1 MIFSLFMVSSSLLPA
16 ILAKALPWTPAVQ
29 TSTADNRAP
38 VQGGWSP
45 SPTAAPNNA
54 LKVLDLLKRQTTANN
69 TCGYYNGIQSEPY
82 TCSGAGYCA
91 HNSYSAVGCCTGDI
105 NSCDIF
111 TACIDYSSS
120 SALCALADGLT
131 GCCNDSDFPYCATF
145 LWNNPQRSM
154 YRCVTSPAFY
164 LMSDYPIT
172 GTASTTVVS
181 SVTLSRSVASVA
193 SSIQSGDDAQDISS
207 ASRSSVTS
215 ASARGSVTSAGSR
228 SSASSSSLATP
239 FATTTAHKKS
249 GVPLGAIIGGAV
261 GGVAVIAL
269 LIFAIVFFVRKKKS
283 NRSQPQPP
291 PQVSTTHPNN
301 LYQGVPPNSP
311 PPFYD
316 NRTSIAKPAYPMQH
330 TTELA
335 NTVYIPPAIPEYYQP
350 PKDDVPISPNSNTH
364 RFSNSQIY
372 SDPGHQ
378 YSELDAT
385 ALDPLNGNRVELG
398 SEPRR
403 PSHGTEISPTR

>member
-1 MIFSLFMVSSSLLPA
+1 MIYSLFLVGSSLLPA

-69 TCGYYNGIQSEPY
+69 TCGYYNGIQTEPY

-131 GCCNDSDFPYCATF
+131 GCCNNSDFPYCATF

-164 LMSDYPIT
+164 LMSDYPVT
-172 GTASTTVVS
+172 GTASTTVAS
-181 SVTLSRSVASVA
+181 SVTLSQSVASVA
-193 SSIQSGDDAQDISS
+193 SSIQSGDDAQDVSS
-207 ASRSSVTS
+207 ASRS
-215 ASARGSVTSAGSR
+215 SVTSAGSR

-239 FATTTAHKKS
+239 FATTTTQKKS

-269 LIFAIVFFVRKKKS
+269 LIFAIFFFVRRKKS
-283 NRSQPQPP
+283 NLSPPQPP
-291 PQVSTTHPNN
+291 PQVSTTLPNN
-301 LYQGVPPNSP
+301 PYQAVPPNSP

-316 NRTSIAKPAYPMQH
+316 NRTSIAKPAYPVEH
-330 TTELA
+330 TSELA

-364 RFSNSQIY
+364 RFSDSHIY
-372 SDPGHQ
+372 SDTGHQ

-385 ALDPLNGNRVELG
+385 AVNPLGVNRVELG
-398 SEPRR
+398 SEPGR
-403 PSHGTEISPTR
+403 PSHGTEVGPTR